1 MNSTEHSFDWLQ
13 RWYTEQ
19 CDGDWEHS
27 WGIKIGPLDNPG
39 WTVAIDLEKTSLED
53 RDYSAESVR
62 RSETDWIF
70 TRVQERRFEASCG
83 PGNLT
88 EVLTMFRLWA
98 EGAKAD
104 SGEGAMRAGQSAP
117 CSPLGASPG
126 LCTGGK
132 TLQGGHDVFP

>member
-1 MNSTEHSFDWLQ
+1 MDRTVHSFDWLQ
-13 RWYTEQ
+13 RWYSEQ

-39 WTVAIDLEKTSLED
+39 WTVAIDLEETSLEG

-70 TRVQERRFEASCG
+70 TRVQERRFKASCG

-88 EVLTMFRLWA
+88 EVVTMFRVWA
-98 EGAKAD
+98 EG
-104 SGEGAMRAGQSAP
+104 S
-117 CSPLGASPG
+117 
-126 LCTGGK
+126 
-132 TLQGGHDVFP
+132 